1 MRRLIRCNGTTLD
14 FDAPLSIEEIE
25 KLLGTEVV
33 DSRLIDETHVM
44 IFDDTFIDKRLPLN
58 STATRIYHLA
68 GFSIDQ
74 PILGD
79 VYVCPDADFVKV
91 GVIDD

>member
-1 MRRLIRCNGTTLD
+1 MRRLIRSNGTTLE
-14 FDAPLSIEEIE
+14 FDAPMSIEEIE
-25 KLLGTEVV
+25 ALLRADVV
-33 DSRLIDETHVM
+33 DSRKIDDVHVM
-44 IFDDTFIDKRLPLN
+44 IFDDTFLGKRLPLN

-68 GFSIDQ
+68 GFSTDQ

-91 GVIDD
+91 GGY